1 VDAHAPFDKGRL
13 RGSETCPLKRLRGFA
28 RWGSVPFARDRGC
41 GSSPSVGSPRLAA
54 LAGSRHDMWGTL
66 ELAGLRKGS
75 NARALVVPDS
85 GDLGRQFEPVEG
97 QASYL

>member
-1 VDAHAPFDKGRL
+1 
-13 RGSETCPLKRLRGFA
+13 
-28 RWGSVPFARDRGC
+28 
-41 GSSPSVGSPRLAA
+41 
-54 LAGSRHDMWGTL
+54 MWGTL